1 MAENPEP
8 FVNHLSKLQD
18 LMRLGWMR
26 RMLKRSGEIALERGY
41 KRVDIEQVVNLDPF
55 E

>member
-1 MAENPEP
+1 
-8 FVNHLSKLQD
+8 
-18 LMRLGWMR
+18 MRLGWMR

-55 E
+55 A